1 MNGKSKYSQFDS
13 KNVKSVNTNE
23 THLFAG
29 IISFFFP
36 AWGELF
42 RGHYKNWLLY
52 SFIGLPL
59 VILIMVMFAVTGIG
73 IPIAGIILLLYQ
85 IKCAR
90 MSYNDKGL
98 TEGLSGFF
106 TKRNILI
113 IILVVVIGIFAMRT
127 IGLMYNDQQKAKV
140 TPIVNNTTHNNT
152 TGVNTTVEHI
162 NSEDTVNTV
171 QKDDS
176 SGQANDNNMPEDV
189 RNRYAARQK
198 AAEDGIPMYEYS
210 RSPELVQKYLSIG
223 FTKFPEDVW
232 N

>member
-1 MNGKSKYSQFDS
+1 MDKKSKYSQYDEV
-13 KNVKSVNTNE
+13 KNEKSVDTNE

-52 SFIGLPL
+52 SFIGTPL
-59 VILIMVMFAVTGIG
+59 VLLLWLMLAFTGIG
-73 IPIAGIILLLYQ
+73 LPIGAIIFLLYQ

-113 IILVVVIGIFAMRT
+113 IILVVVIGIFAIRT
-127 IGLMYNDQQKAKV
+127 IGLMYTDQQKAKV
-140 TPIVNNTTHNNT
+140 TPIVNNTTNNT
-152 TGVNTTVEHI
+152 THVNTTVEKISTDNTNHESQDS
-162 NSEDTVNTV
+162 NSEPLEFNGKTHSQNF
-171 QKDDS
+171 
-176 SGQANDNNMPEDV
+176 AE
-189 RNRYAARQK
+189 ARASAQSNGVSDEQLNQLLLK
-198 AAEDGIPMYEYS
+198 EERDGG
-210 RSPELVQKYLSIG
+210 RV
-223 FTKFPEDVW
+223 
-232 N
+232 

>member
-13 KNVKSVNTNE
+13 KKVKSVDTNE

-52 SFIGLPL
+52 SFIGTPL
-59 VILIMVMFAVTGIG
+59 VLLLWLMLAFTGIG
-73 IPIAGIILLLYQ
+73 LPIGAVIFLLYQ

-98 TEGLSGFF
+98 TDGLSGFF

-113 IILVVVIGIFAMRT
+113 IILVVVIGIFAIRT
-127 IGLMYNDQQKAKV
+127 IGLMYNEQQKAKV

-152 TGVNTTVEHI
+152 TNVNTTVEKISTDNTNHESQDS
-162 NSEDTVNTV
+162 NSEPLEFNGKTHSQN
-171 QKDDS
+171 
-176 SGQANDNNMPEDV
+176 
-189 RNRYAARQK
+189 YAEARASAQSNGVSDEQLNQLVAK
-198 AAEDGIPMYEYS
+198 EERDGG
-210 RSPELVQKYLSIG
+210 RV
-223 FTKFPEDVW
+223 
-232 N
+232 

>member
-13 KNVKSVNTNE
+13 KKVKSVDTNE

-52 SFIGLPL
+52 SFIGTPL
-59 VILIMVMFAVTGIG
+59 VLLLWLMLAFTGIG
-73 IPIAGIILLLYQ
+73 IPIGAIIFLLYE

-98 TEGLSGFF
+98 TDGLSGFF

-113 IILVVVIGIFAMRT
+113 IILVVVIGIFAIRT

-152 TGVNTTVEHI
+152 TGVNTTVEKISTDNTNHESQDS
-162 NSEDTVNTV
+162 NSEPLEFNGKTHSQN
-171 QKDDS
+171 
-176 SGQANDNNMPEDV
+176 
-189 RNRYAARQK
+189 YAEARGSAQS
-198 AAEDGIPMYEYS
+198 AGLSDAELEQTISKIERDGGM
-210 RSPELVQKYLSIG
+210 V
-223 FTKFPEDVW
+223 
-232 N
+232 

>member
-1 MNGKSKYSQFDS
+1 MDKKSKYSQYDEI
-13 KNVKSVNTNE
+13 KNEKSVDTNE

-59 VILIMVMFAVTGIG
+59 IVLLWLMLAFTGIG
-73 IPIAGIILLLYQ
+73 IPIGAIIFLLYQ

-98 TEGLSGFF
+98 TDGMRGFF

-113 IILVVVIGIFAMRT
+113 IILVVVIGIFAIRT

-140 TPIVNNTTHNNT
+140 TPIVNNTTNNT
-152 TGVNTTVEHI
+152 THVNTTVEKISTDNTNHESQDS
-162 NSEDTVNTV
+162 NSEPLEFNGKTHSQNF
-171 QKDDS
+171 
-176 SGQANDNNMPEDV
+176 AE
-189 RNRYAARQK
+189 ARASAQSNGVSDEQLNQLLLK
-198 AAEDGIPMYEYS
+198 EERDGG
-210 RSPELVQKYLSIG
+210 RV
-223 FTKFPEDVW
+223 
-232 N
+232 

>member
-13 KNVKSVNTNE
+13 KNVKSVDTNE

-59 VILIMVMFAVTGIG
+59 VILVMVMFAATGIG
-73 IPIAGIILLLYQ
+73 IPIAGIIYLLYQ

-98 TEGLSGFF
+98 TDGMRGFF

-127 IGLMYNDQQKAKV
+127 IGLMYNEQQKAKV

-152 TGVNTTVEHI
+152 TGVNTTVEKISTDNTNHESQDS
-162 NSEDTVNTV
+162 NSEPLEFNGKTHSQNF
-171 QKDDS
+171 
-176 SGQANDNNMPEDV
+176 AE
-189 RNRYAARQK
+189 ARASAQSAGVSDEQLNQLLLK
-198 AAEDGIPMYEYS
+198 EERDGG
-210 RSPELVQKYLSIG
+210 RV
-223 FTKFPEDVW
+223 
-232 N
+232 

>member
-13 KNVKSVNTNE
+13 KKVKSVDTNE

-59 VILIMVMFAVTGIG
+59 VVIISFMFMATGIG
-73 IPIAGIILLLYQ
+73 IPIGGLISLLYE

-98 TEGLSGFF
+98 TDGIRGFF

-113 IILVVVIGIFAMRT
+113 IILVVIIGIFAIRT
-127 IGLMYNDQQKAKV
+127 IGLMYTEQQKAKV
-140 TPIVNNTTHNNT
+140 TPIVNNTTNNT
-152 TGVNTTVEHI
+152 THVNTTVEKI
-162 NSEDTVNTV
+162 STDNSQESQSSNSEPLEFNGKTHSQN
-171 QKDDS
+171 
-176 SGQANDNNMPEDV
+176 
-189 RNRYAARQK
+189 YAEARASAQSNGVSDEQLNQLVAK
-198 AAEDGIPMYEYS
+198 EERDGG
-210 RSPELVQKYLSIG
+210 RV
-223 FTKFPEDVW
+223 
-232 N
+232 

>member
-13 KNVKSVNTNE
+13 KKVKSVDTNE

-59 VILIMVMFAVTGIG
+59 VVIISFMFMATGIG
-73 IPIAGIILLLYQ
+73 IPIGGLIFLLYE

-98 TEGLSGFF
+98 TDGIRGFF

-113 IILVVVIGIFAMRT
+113 IILVVIIGIFAIRT
-127 IGLMYNDQQKAKV
+127 IGLMYNEQQKAKV

-152 TGVNTTVEHI
+152 TGVNTTVEKI
-162 NSEDTVNTV
+162 S
-171 QKDDS
+171 
-176 SGQANDNNMPEDV
+176 NDNTQQEAQSTSEPLEFNGKTHSQ
-189 RNRYAARQK
+189 NYAEARASAQSNGVSDEQLNQLVAK
-198 AAEDGIPMYEYS
+198 EERDGG
-210 RSPELVQKYLSIG
+210 RV
-223 FTKFPEDVW
+223 
-232 N
+232 

>member
-1 MNGKSKYSQFDS
+1 MDKKSKYSQYDEV
-13 KNVKSVNTNE
+13 KNEKSVDTNE

-59 VILIMVMFAVTGIG
+59 VVIISFMFMATGIG
-73 IPIAGIILLLYQ
+73 IPIGGLIFLLYE

-98 TEGLSGFF
+98 TDGIRGFF

-113 IILVVVIGIFAMRT
+113 IILVVIIGIFAIRT
-127 IGLMYNDQQKAKV
+127 IGLMYNEQQKAKV

-152 TGVNTTVEHI
+152 TGVNTTVEKI
-162 NSEDTVNTV
+162 S
-171 QKDDS
+171 
-176 SGQANDNNMPEDV
+176 NDNTQQEAQSTSEPLEFN
-189 RNRYAARQK
+189 
-198 AAEDGIPMYEYS
+198 G
-210 RSPELVQKYLSIG
+210 
-223 FTKFPEDVW
+223 
-232 N
+232 

>member
-1 MNGKSKYSQFDS
+1 MNGKSKYSQYDEV
-13 KNVKSVNTNE
+13 KNEKSVDTNE

-73 IPIAGIILLLYQ
+73 IPIAGIIFLLYQ

-98 TEGLSGFF
+98 TDGIRGFF

-152 TGVNTTVEHI
+152 TGVNTTVEKISTDNNNHESQDS
-162 NSEDTVNTV
+162 NSEPLEFNGKTHSQNF
-171 QKDDS
+171 
-176 SGQANDNNMPEDV
+176 AE
-189 RNRYAARQK
+189 ARASQQSAGVSDEQLNQLLLK
-198 AAEDGIPMYEYS
+198 EERDGG
-210 RSPELVQKYLSIG
+210 RV
-223 FTKFPEDVW
+223 
-232 N
+232 

>member
-13 KNVKSVNTNE
+13 KKVKSVDTNE

-52 SFIGLPL
+52 SFIGTPL
-59 VILIMVMFAVTGIG
+59 VLLLWLMLAFTGIG
-73 IPIAGIILLLYQ
+73 LPIGAVIFLLYQ

-98 TEGLSGFF
+98 TDGLSGFF

-113 IILVVVIGIFAMRT
+113 IILIVVIGIFAMRT
-127 IGLMYNDQQKAKV
+127 IGLMYNEQQKAKV

-152 TGVNTTVEHI
+152 TNVNTTVEKISNDNTNHESQNT
-162 NSEDTVNTV
+162 NSEPLEFNGKTHSQN
-171 QKDDS
+171 
-176 SGQANDNNMPEDV
+176 
-189 RNRYAARQK
+189 YAEARASAQSNGVSDEQLNQLVAK
-198 AAEDGIPMYEYS
+198 EERDGG
-210 RSPELVQKYLSIG
+210 RV
-223 FTKFPEDVW
+223 
-232 N
+232 

>member
-13 KNVKSVNTNE
+13 KKVKSVDTNE

-59 VILIMVMFAVTGIG
+59 VVIISFMFMATGIG
-73 IPIAGIILLLYQ
+73 IPIGGLIFLLYE

-98 TEGLSGFF
+98 TDGIRGFF

-113 IILVVVIGIFAMRT
+113 IILVVIIGIFAIRT
-127 IGLMYNDQQKAKV
+127 IGLMYNEQQKAKV
-140 TPIVNNTTHNNT
+140 TPIVNNTTNNT
-152 TGVNTTVEHI
+152 THVNTTVEKISNDNTNHESQDS
-162 NSEDTVNTV
+162 NSEPLEFNGKTHSQN
-171 QKDDS
+171 
-176 SGQANDNNMPEDV
+176 
-189 RNRYAARQK
+189 YAEARASAQSNGVSDEQLNQLVAK
-198 AAEDGIPMYEYS
+198 EERDGG
-210 RSPELVQKYLSIG
+210 RV
-223 FTKFPEDVW
+223 
-232 N
+232 

>member
-52 SFIGLPL
+52 SFIGTPL
-59 VILIMVMFAVTGIG
+59 VLLLWLMLAFTGIG
-73 IPIAGIILLLYQ
+73 LPIGAVIFLLYQ

-98 TEGLSGFF
+98 TDGMRGFF

-127 IGLMYNDQQKAKV
+127 IGLMYNEQQKAKV

-152 TGVNTTVEHI
+152 TGVNTTVEKISTDNTNHESQDS
-162 NSEDTVNTV
+162 NSEPLEFNGKTHSQNF
-171 QKDDS
+171 
-176 SGQANDNNMPEDV
+176 EE
-189 RNRYAARQK
+189 ARGSAQSAGVSDEQLNQLLLK
-198 AAEDGIPMYEYS
+198 EERDGG
-210 RSPELVQKYLSIG
+210 RV
-223 FTKFPEDVW
+223 
-232 N
+232 

>member
-13 KNVKSVNTNE
+13 KKVKSVDTNE

-52 SFIGLPL
+52 SFIGTPL
-59 VILIMVMFAVTGIG
+59 VLLLWLMLAFTGIG
-73 IPIAGIILLLYQ
+73 LPIGAIIFLLYQ

-98 TEGLSGFF
+98 TDGIRGFF

-113 IILVVVIGIFAMRT
+113 IILVVVIGIFAIRT
-127 IGLMYNDQQKAKV
+127 IGLMYTDQQKAKV
-140 TPIVNNTTHNNT
+140 TPIVNNTTNNT
-152 TGVNTTVEHI
+152 THVNTTVEKISTDNTNHESQDS
-162 NSEDTVNTV
+162 NSEPLEFNGKTHSQNF
-171 QKDDS
+171 
-176 SGQANDNNMPEDV
+176 AE
-189 RNRYAARQK
+189 ARASAQSNGVSDEQLNQLVAK
-198 AAEDGIPMYEYS
+198 EERDGG
-210 RSPELVQKYLSIG
+210 RV
-223 FTKFPEDVW
+223 
-232 N
+232 

>member
-1 MNGKSKYSQFDS
+1 MDKKSKYSQYDEV
-13 KNVKSVNTNE
+13 KNEKSVDTNE

-59 VILIMVMFAVTGIG
+59 VLLLWLMLAFTGIG
-73 IPIAGIILLLYQ
+73 LPIGAVIFLLYQ

-90 MSYNDKGL
+90 MSYNDKSL
-98 TEGLSGFF
+98 TEGMRGFF

-127 IGLMYNDQQKAKV
+127 IGLMYNDQQKAHLNDVKNNM
-140 TPIVNNTTHNNT
+140 TNNTTNN
-152 TGVNTTVEHI
+152 TGVNTTVEKI
-162 NSEDTVNTV
+162 S
-171 QKDDS
+171 
-176 SGQANDNNMPEDV
+176 NDNNNYQESQNSNSEPLEF
-189 RNRYAARQK
+189 NGKTHSQNYAEARASAQSNGASDEQLNQIVSK
-198 AAEDGIPMYEYS
+198 IERDGGM
-210 RSPELVQKYLSIG
+210 V
-223 FTKFPEDVW
+223 
-232 N
+232 

>member
-1 MNGKSKYSQFDS
+1 MTKSKYSQYDEV
-13 KNVKSVNTNE
+13 KNEKSVDTNE

-59 VILIMVMFAVTGIG
+59 VILLWLMLAFTGIG
-73 IPIAGIILLLYQ
+73 LPIGAIIFLLYQ

-98 TEGLSGFF
+98 TDGLSGFF

-113 IILVVVIGIFAMRT
+113 IILVVVIGIFAIRT
-127 IGLMYNDQQKAKV
+127 IGLMYTEQQKAKV
-140 TPIVNNTTHNNT
+140 TPIVNNTTNNT
-152 TGVNTTVEHI
+152 THVNTTVEKI
-162 NSEDTVNTV
+162 S
-171 QKDDS
+171 
-176 SGQANDNNMPEDV
+176 NDNNNNNYQESQDSNSEPLEF
-189 RNRYAARQK
+189 NGKTHSQNFAEARASAQSNGVSDEQLNQLLLK
-198 AAEDGIPMYEYS
+198 EERDGGRI
-210 RSPELVQKYLSIG
+210 
-223 FTKFPEDVW
+223 
-232 N
+232 

>member
-13 KNVKSVNTNE
+13 KKVKSVDTNE

-52 SFIGLPL
+52 SFIGTPL
-59 VILIMVMFAVTGIG
+59 VLLLWLMLAFTGIG
-73 IPIAGIILLLYQ
+73 LPIGAVIFLLYE

-113 IILVVVIGIFAMRT
+113 IILVVVIGIFAIRT
-127 IGLMYNDQQKAKV
+127 IGLMYTDQQKAKV
-140 TPIVNNTTHNNT
+140 TPIVNNTTNNT
-152 TGVNTTVEHI
+152 THVNTTVEKISNDNTNHESQDS
-162 NSEDTVNTV
+162 NSEPLEFNGKTHSQNF
-171 QKDDS
+171 
-176 SGQANDNNMPEDV
+176 AE
-189 RNRYAARQK
+189 ARASAQSNGVSDEQLNQLLLK
-198 AAEDGIPMYEYS
+198 EERDGG
-210 RSPELVQKYLSIG
+210 RV
-223 FTKFPEDVW
+223 
-232 N
+232 

>member
-1 MNGKSKYSQFDS
+1 MDKKSKYSQYDEV
-13 KNVKSVNTNE
+13 KNEKSVDTNE

-52 SFIGLPL
+52 SFIGTPL
-59 VILIMVMFAVTGIG
+59 VILLWLMLAFTGIG
-73 IPIAGIILLLYQ
+73 IPIGAIIYLLYQ

-98 TEGLSGFF
+98 TDGLSGFF

-113 IILVVVIGIFAMRT
+113 IILVVVIGIFAIRT

-152 TGVNTTVEHI
+152 THVNTTVEKI
-162 NSEDTVNTV
+162 SNDNTQESQDSNSEPLEFNGKTHSQNVEEAKSHRGTGG
-171 QKDDS
+171 QHSGS
-176 SGQANDNNMPEDV
+176 SD
-189 RNRYAARQK
+189 
-198 AAEDGIPMYEYS
+198 AEIEQFVSKIERDGGM
-210 RSPELVQKYLSIG
+210 V
-223 FTKFPEDVW
+223 
-232 N
+232 

>member
-1 MNGKSKYSQFDS
+1 MDKKSKYSQYDEV
-13 KNVKSVNTNE
+13 KNEKSVDTNE

-59 VILIMVMFAVTGIG
+59 VLLLWLMLAFTGIG
-73 IPIAGIILLLYQ
+73 LPIGAIIFLLYQ

-113 IILVVVIGIFAMRT
+113 IILVVVIGIFAIRT
-127 IGLMYNDQQKAKV
+127 IGLMYTDQQKAKV
-140 TPIVNNTTHNNT
+140 TPIVNNTTNNT
-152 TGVNTTVEHI
+152 THVNTTVEKISNDNTNHESQDS
-162 NSEDTVNTV
+162 NSEPLEFNGKTHSQN
-171 QKDDS
+171 
-176 SGQANDNNMPEDV
+176 
-189 RNRYAARQK
+189 YAEARASAQSNGVSDEQLNQLLLK
-198 AAEDGIPMYEYS
+198 EERDGG
-210 RSPELVQKYLSIG
+210 RV
-223 FTKFPEDVW
+223 
-232 N
+232 

>member
-1 MNGKSKYSQFDS
+1 MDKKSKYSQYDEV
-13 KNVKSVNTNE
+13 KNEKSVDTNE

-52 SFIGLPL
+52 SFIGTPL
-59 VILIMVMFAVTGIG
+59 VLLLWLMLAFTGIG
-73 IPIAGIILLLYQ
+73 LPIGAVIFLLYE

-113 IILVVVIGIFAMRT
+113 IILIVVIGIFAIRT
-127 IGLMYNDQQKAKV
+127 IGLMYTDQQKAKV
-140 TPIVNNTTHNNT
+140 TPIVNNTTNNT
-152 TGVNTTVEHI
+152 THVNTTVEKISTDNTNHESQDS
-162 NSEDTVNTV
+162 NSEPLEFNGKTHSQNF
-171 QKDDS
+171 
-176 SGQANDNNMPEDV
+176 AE
-189 RNRYAARQK
+189 ARASAQSNGVSDEQLNQLLLK
-198 AAEDGIPMYEYS
+198 EERDGG
-210 RSPELVQKYLSIG
+210 RV
-223 FTKFPEDVW
+223 
-232 N
+232 

>member
-1 MNGKSKYSQFDS
+1 MNEKSKYSQFDS
-13 KNVKSVNTNE
+13 KNVNSVDTNE

-52 SFIGLPL
+52 SFIGTPL
-59 VILIMVMFAVTGIG
+59 VLLLWLMLAFTGIG
-73 IPIAGIILLLYQ
+73 LPIGAVIFLLYQ

-98 TEGLSGFF
+98 TDGLKGFF

-127 IGLMYNDQQKAKV
+127 IGLMYNDQQKAHLNDVKNNM
-140 TPIVNNTTHNNT
+140 TNNTTNN
-152 TGVNTTVEHI
+152 TGVNTTVEKI
-162 NSEDTVNTV
+162 S
-171 QKDDS
+171 
-176 SGQANDNNMPEDV
+176 NDNNNNQEQESYSEPLEF
-189 RNRYAARQK
+189 NGKTHSQNFAEARASAQSNGVSDEQLNQLLLK
-198 AAEDGIPMYEYS
+198 EERDGG
-210 RSPELVQKYLSIG
+210 RV
-223 FTKFPEDVW
+223 
-232 N
+232 

>member
-1 MNGKSKYSQFDS
+1 MNKKSKYSQYDEV
-13 KNVKSVNTNE
+13 KNEKSVDTNE

-52 SFIGLPL
+52 SFIGTPL
-59 VILIMVMFAVTGIG
+59 VLLLWLMLAFTGIG
-73 IPIAGIILLLYQ
+73 LPIGAIIFLLYQ

-113 IILVVVIGIFAMRT
+113 IILVVVIGIFAIRT
-127 IGLMYNDQQKAKV
+127 IGLMYTDQQKAKV
-140 TPIVNNTTHNNT
+140 TPIVNNTTNNT
-152 TGVNTTVEHI
+152 THVNTTVEKISTDNTNHESQDS
-162 NSEDTVNTV
+162 NSEPLEFNGKTHSQNF
-171 QKDDS
+171 
-176 SGQANDNNMPEDV
+176 AE
-189 RNRYAARQK
+189 ARASAQSNGVSDEQLNQLLLK
-198 AAEDGIPMYEYS
+198 EERDGG
-210 RSPELVQKYLSIG
+210 RV
-223 FTKFPEDVW
+223 
-232 N
+232 

>member
-1 MNGKSKYSQFDS
+1 MDTKSKYSQFDS
-13 KNVKSVNTNE
+13 KNEKSVDTNE

-59 VILIMVMFAVTGIG
+59 IILIMVMFAATGIG
-73 IPIAGIILLLYQ
+73 IPIAGIIYLLYQ

-98 TEGLSGFF
+98 TDGMRGFF

-127 IGLMYNDQQKAKV
+127 IGLMYNEQQKAKV

-152 TGVNTTVEHI
+152 TGVNTTVEKISTDNTNHKSQDTSS
-162 NSEDTVNTV
+162 NSEPLEFNGKTHSENVENAKAHRGSGG
-171 QKDDS
+171 QFSGS
-176 SGQANDNNMPEDV
+176 SD
-189 RNRYAARQK
+189 
-198 AAEDGIPMYEYS
+198 AEIEQFISKIERDGGM
-210 RSPELVQKYLSIG
+210 V
-223 FTKFPEDVW
+223 
-232 N
+232 